1 MFFKIKSNDNLIKI
15 HNSRVGFVYNDYSG
29 KTRKKKNDNV
39 LHAAICDY
47 ITMSKTNIRKYYFS
61 AKKEAENWLK
71 ENRGVYWRSCG
82 ICHALGQDDIE
93 EINKDLSENDEEIKN
108 SKMQAN
114 LNTIFYEAKA
124 QEILVNHLRK
134 NKYNV
139 EEQYR
144 VLNGKVDIVAK
155 NNSEKI
161 VIEVKG
167 EDKGGYNSAEM
178 NFQMGI
184 GQIISRMISANEKY
198 AMCFP
203 LTTNY
208 KKVLYKFKNTYGFKK
223 LDLNFYVIETDGT
236 VKEFTSSEFT
246 EFIKKIND

>member
-15 HNSRVGFVYNDYSG
+15 HNSGVGFVYNDYSG
-29 KTRKKKNDNV
+29 KTIKKKNDNV
-39 LHAAICDY
+39 LHAASCY
-47 ITMSKTNIRKYYFS
+47 YVTTSKTNIKKYYFS
-61 AKKEAENWLK
+61 TKKEALNWLK
-71 ENRGVYWRSCG
+71 ENRGDHWRRCG
-82 ICHALGQDDIE
+82 ICDALGQDDIE
-93 EINKDLSENDEEIKN
+93 EINKYLIENNEEVKN
-108 SKMQAN
+108 SNIQTN

-139 EEQYR
+139 EEQCR
-144 VLNGKVDIVAK
+144 VPNGIVDIVAK

-184 GQIISRMISANEKY
+184 GQIISRMISTNAKY
-198 AMCFP
+198 AICFP
-203 LTTNY
+203 LTINY

-236 VKEFTSSEFT
+236 VKEFTSSKFT
-246 EFIKKIND
+246 EFIKNIQD